1 MWKQICRGFF
11 KRLKAKFEIPWSKEV
26 LICNFLCSHPSRSL
40 RKAAVAALV
49 QQGKLNLGLS
59 KEEAKV
65 S

>member
-1 MWKQICRGFF
+1 MSW
-11 KRLKAKFEIPWSKEV
+11 LFEKIDGQKEG
-26 LICNFLCSHPSRSL
+26 LLSNFLCSHPSRSL

-59 KEEAKV
+59 EEEAKV